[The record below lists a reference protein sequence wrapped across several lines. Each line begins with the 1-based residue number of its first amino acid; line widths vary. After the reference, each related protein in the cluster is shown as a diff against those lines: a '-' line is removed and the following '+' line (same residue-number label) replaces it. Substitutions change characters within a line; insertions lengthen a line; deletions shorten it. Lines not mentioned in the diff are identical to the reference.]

1 LIARTLFRLSLFA
14 YPKDV
19 RLEIGASMLRTFED
33 RMRREPSP
41 ALLAKEVFDAVATGL
56 RERRIRSH
64 GPRQEAR
71 GRGGTVEL
79 FTKDLRHAARSLA
92 RSPGF
97 TVVAVLSLALGIGA
111 AAAIFS
117 LVNALLLKKLPV
129 PNPDELVAIYSTRS
143 TDPFPRQLSYPNYR
157 DLWECDRFQ
166 SVVGFQDSSM
176 SLQPPGGDPELVWGE
191 LVTENF
197 FAGLQ
202 VKPALGRTIL
212 PEDAHRPVAVLNHD
226 YWRVRFG
233 SDEAV
238 LERAIRINGQEFQV
252 VGVAREGFTGTK
264 LLGFTPDLWVPLTMH
279 EVVWPESSQDA
290 DLLER
295 RGWGLLNV
303 RGRMKPGV
311 SLSEAEAALEAIAA
325 RLEADHPD
333 VNQGFRLHL
342 TPAPRKAEPIVEAE
356 LGNAIPLAG
365 TTLLGIALVVLL
377 VACANV
383 ASLKLARTLGRSGEL
398 AIRLS
403 LGATRGRL
411 VRQVA
416 LESVLLALVSGLAG
430 MWLSDRLLG
439 AALRLGPVLDFSI
452 DYGVETDWR
461 VWSFT
466 AALVFITALFSGI
479 LPALRATRGD
489 ASLSLKE
496 AGLGQKNARLAWRR
510 LLVIPQIALSLV
522 ALVSAGLLIRSFQNV
537 SASEPGFATEG
548 ILLASLDPDLRGY
561 DAKEGETL
569 VRSLVERTRAIPD
582 VESATVAFPLPLDA
596 YTQGLQ
602 ISPEG
607 ADVSSEE
614 DEGTLVFYSTVG
626 DDYFEVLE
634 TPLVHGRSF
643 EEQDDAGSR
652 PVAIVNETLARRF
665 WPGESAIGKR
675 FGGGGDDVLR
685 EVVGVARDG
694 KYLTLGEEPRPYLFL
709 PLRQNYRSPMTLVV
723 KTRSAPRSLEP
734 AVREIARSL
743 DPALPLYGVKTM
755 GEFLGRSTSGPRALA
770 LIASFFAAVALT
782 LATVGLY
789 GLMSFTVS
797 QRRHELGIRTALG
810 ASRGRVLALFLGQA
824 ARVAGIGIVI
834 GLGLAW
840 ASTRVMGNLLFGV
853 DAGSPVV
860 FAAVSALLAAA
871 TLAGSYVP
879 ARRAM
884 RLDPLKA
891 LRHE

>member
-1 LIARTLFRLSLFA
+1 
-14 YPKDV
+14 
-19 RLEIGASMLRTFED
+19 
-33 RMRREPSP
+33 
-41 ALLAKEVFDAVATGL
+41 
-56 RERRIRSH
+56 
-64 GPRQEAR
+64 
-71 GRGGTVEL
+71 
-79 FTKDLRHAARSLA
+79 
-92 RSPGF
+92 
-97 TVVAVLSLALGIGA
+97 
-111 AAAIFS
+111 
-117 LVNALLLKKLPV
+117 
-129 PNPDELVAIYSTRS
+129 
-143 TDPFPRQLSYPNYR
+143 
-157 DLWECDRFQ
+157 
-166 SVVGFQDSSM
+166 
-176 SLQPPGGDPELVWGE
+176 
-191 LVTENF
+191 
-197 FAGLQ
+197 
-202 VKPALGRTIL
+202 
-212 PEDAHRPVAVLNHD
+212 
-226 YWRVRFG
+226 
-233 SDEAV
+233 
-238 LERAIRINGQEFQV
+238 
-252 VGVAREGFTGTK
+252 
-264 LLGFTPDLWVPLTMH
+264 
-279 EVVWPESSQDA
+279 
-290 DLLER
+290 
-295 RGWGLLNV
+295 
-303 RGRMKPGV
+303 
-311 SLSEAEAALEAIAA
+311 
-325 RLEADHPD
+325 
-333 VNQGFRLHL
+333 
-342 TPAPRKAEPIVEAE
+342 
-356 LGNAIPLAG
+356 
-365 TTLLGIALVVLL
+365 
-377 VACANV
+377 
-383 ASLKLARTLGRSGEL
+383 
-398 AIRLS
+398 
-403 LGATRGRL
+403 
-411 VRQVA
+411 
-416 LESVLLALVSGLAG
+416 
-430 MWLSDRLLG
+430 
-439 AALRLGPVLDFSI
+439 
-452 DYGVETDWR
+452 
-461 VWSFT
+461 
-466 AALVFITALFSGI
+466 
-479 LPALRATRGD
+479 
-489 ASLSLKE
+489 
-496 AGLGQKNARLAWRR
+496 
-510 LLVIPQIALSLV
+510 VIPQIALSLV

>member
-1 LIARTLFRLSLFA
+1 
-14 YPKDV
+14 
-19 RLEIGASMLRTFED
+19 M
-33 RMRREPSP
+33 
-41 ALLAKEVFDAVATGL
+41 
-56 RERRIRSH
+56 
-64 GPRQEAR
+64 
-71 GRGGTVEL
+71 
-79 FTKDLRHAARSLA
+79 KDLRHAARSLA

-97 TVVAVLSLALGIGA
+97 TAVAALSLALGIGA

-129 PNPDELVAIYSTRS
+129 SNPDELVAIFSTRS
-143 TDPFPRQLSYPNYR
+143 TDPFPRQLSYPNFR
-157 DLWECDRFQ
+157 DLWECDRFE

-176 SLQPPGGDPELVWGE
+176 SLQLPGGDAELVWGE

-197 FAGLQ
+197 FQGLQ
-202 VKPALGRTIL
+202 VEPAFGRTIL

-226 YWRVRFG
+226 FWRARFG
-233 SDEAV
+233 SDEAI

-279 EVVWPESSQDA
+279 EVVWPGSSEDQ

-295 RGWGLLNV
+295 RGGGLLNV

-333 VNQGFRLHL
+333 VNEGFRLHV
-342 TPAPRKAEPIVEAE
+342 TPAPRKTEPIVDAE

-365 TTLLGIALVVLL
+365 TTLLAIALVVLL

-403 LGATRGRL
+403 LGATRARL

-430 MWLSDRLLG
+430 MWLSGRLLG
-439 AALRLGPVLDFSI
+439 AALASSPVLDFSI

-461 VWSFT
+461 VWAFT
-466 AALVFITALFSGI
+466 AALVFLTALFSGI
-479 LPALRATRGD
+479 LPALRATSGD
-489 ASLSLKE
+489 ASLSLRE

-522 ALVSAGLLIRSFQNV
+522 ALVSAGLLIRSSQNV

-548 ILLASLDPDLRGY
+548 IFLVSLNPDLQGY
-561 DAKEGETL
+561 DAEEGEAL
-569 VRSLVERTRAIPD
+569 VRSLVERTRGIPD

-596 YTQGLQ
+596 YSEGHQV
-602 ISPEG
+602 SPEG
-607 ADVSSEE
+607 AEVTSPE
-614 DEGTLVFYSTVG
+614 DEGTLVMYSTVG
-626 DDYFEVLE
+626 DDYFEIVE

-643 EEQDDAGSR
+643 IESDDAASR

-675 FGGGGDDVLR
+675 FGGGGDDVLL

-694 KYLTLGEEPRPYLFL
+694 KYLTLGEEPRPYFFV
-709 PLRQNYRSPMTLVV
+709 PLRQNYRSPLTLVV

-770 LIASFFAAVALT
+770 LIASFYRRGRPDARDGRTLRAHELHGLPEAARARNPYGARRFAGTSPRAVPRA
-782 LATVGLY
+782 G
-789 GLMSFTVS
+789 GPCRG
-797 QRRHELGIRTALG
+797 RRHRHRSRPRLGVDPGDGESAVRRRRRKPGGFRLG
-810 ASRGRVLALFLGQA
+810 VDSPRRRGSRGKLRSRPAGYHARPAEDAQ
-824 ARVAGIGIVI
+824 ARV
-834 GLGLAW
+834 
-840 ASTRVMGNLLFGV
+840 S
-853 DAGSPVV
+853 
-860 FAAVSALLAAA
+860 
-871 TLAGSYVP
+871 
-879 ARRAM
+879 
-884 RLDPLKA
+884 
-891 LRHE
+891 LRDSVG